1 MNFSHIFLRKPDN
14 SYMTTY
20 YDSTYT
26 WLCRE
31 FPDFHDV
38 NLASEATLIA
48 GKPQAGKSEFTFAIA
63 LMCSLSGKIPIMIL
77 RNFNKD
83 AVQMQSKFL
92 RFITRHTEY
101 MKKLGYTTKVG
112 MKSILATSLPD
123 NVTTKNFILTM
134 YNGYQLN
141 IMNKALGNIGTKV
154 GDKSA
159 LRAPVG
165 AKPYVLLIDEAD
177 AVGYGDIIDEE
188 IRPKYH
194 AAYEY
199 QVLLENTTQTY
210 EITATVFDILYGN
223 TNLTTENIVV
233 VRPPPTYKGI
243 RDGVQFIPFTQK
255 MGKWTEDVEIE
266 EADPNMIK
274 VYTDMGNLPTF
285 TMARYSCPIDHP
297 IIVLHK
303 SYVWQ
308 KHHDMFLRS
317 FCINPVFRTNWTII
331 VEDSRA
337 CQLYHYDLRGT
348 IVKIGTEIATDNV
361 KYPGLFKFTHK
372 NIDIQ
377 IMLQWLI
384 DNGGAVKFHH
394 IIIKTGHQAGR
405 SRSYVSD
412 DGSWHLTHEYF
423 SPSKYGRNTADLIQ
437 AVRLCHNRPDSIPL
451 VMFAPEKVCIALQKA
466 DMLQDEQLQRLRDI
480 KGDILTSEHI
490 QVDVWTAE
498 KVPQYKLCRSKLHKQ
513 FQLTKISVSDGGWD
527 TKDYI
532 TDIENIQEGKYTI
545 IDQTKF
551 SKTTQVY
558 KMIADVEKILIDHG
572 KMQED
577 VEITWVNKQLME
589 IGDKLAKSMDNIHG
603 TLWTSIRKN
612 KGLVHVHEKKA
623 NNLLFWKQGGKGYV
637 CLT

>member
-1 MNFSHIFLRKPDN
+1 
-14 SYMTTY
+14 MTTY
-20 YDSTYT
+20 YDATYT

-31 FPDFHDV
+31 FPDFHEV

-83 AVQMQSKFL
+83 AIQMQSKFL

-101 MKKLGYTTKVG
+101 MKKLGYPTKVV
-112 MKSILATSLPD
+112 MKAILTTSLPD
-123 NVTTKNFILTM
+123 DDKHLILTM

-141 IMNKALGNIGTKV
+141 IMNKALGNIEEGSPV

-159 LRAPVG
+159 VG

-177 AVGYGDIIDEE
+177 AIGYGDIIDEE

-194 AAYEY
+194 AAHEYE
-199 QVLLENTTQTY
+199 VLLENTTQTY

-223 TNLTTENIVV
+223 TSLTTENIVV

-243 RDGVQFIPFTQK
+243 RDGVQFIPFAQK
-255 MGKWTEDVEIE
+255 MGKWNVDTEIE

-274 VYTDMGNLPTF
+274 VYTDLGNLPTF
-285 TMARYSCPIDHP
+285 TMSRYSCPIDHP

-317 FCINPVFRTNWTII
+317 FCINPQFKTNWTII

-348 IVKIGTEIATDNV
+348 TVKIGAEIVTDNV
-361 KYPGLFKFTHK
+361 KYPGLFKFMHK
-372 NIDIQ
+372 SIDIQ
-377 IMLQWLI
+377 IILQWLI
-384 DNGGAVKFHH
+384 DNGGAAKFHH
-394 IIIKTGHQAGR
+394 IIIKTGQQAGR

-412 DGSWHLTHEYF
+412 DGRWHLTHEYF

-466 DMLQDEQLQRLRDI
+466 DMLQDEQLHRLRDI
-480 KGDILTSEHI
+480 RSDILTSEHI
-490 QVDVWTAE
+490 QADVWTAE
-498 KVPQYKLCRSKLHKQ
+498 KVPQYKLCRSKLHKH

-532 TDIENIQEGKYTI
+532 TDIETIQEGKYII
-545 IDQTKF
+545 IDQSKF

-558 KMIADVEKILIDHG
+558 KMIAEVEKILIDHG
-572 KMQED
+572 KMEED
-577 VEITWVNKQLME
+577 VEITWINKQMLE
-589 IGDKLAKSMDNIHG
+589 IGAKSMDNIHG
-603 TLWTSIRKN
+603 ALWTSIRKN
-612 KGLVHVHEKKA
+612 KSLVHVHEKKA
-623 NNLLFWKQGGKGYV
+623 NNLLFWKQGTKGYV